1 MVNGNYQ
8 EIVSHT
14 NSWKKI
20 KEKQRLEIIP
30 KSKAFL
36 LDNLSK
42 AKKPQNNPLVVKE
55 KEQAELIA
63 EIQVWK
69 PPN

>member
-30 KSKAFL
+30 KNKTFL
-36 LDNLSK
+36 LDNLSE
-42 AKKPQNNPLVVKE
+42 AKKPQNNLLFEKE
-55 KEQAELIA
+55 KPQTELKA
-63 EIQVWK
+63 QIQVWK